1 MLGGFSF
8 HVSEACLIAL
18 ICEVLIF
25 FLRIMQVRLDRL
37 ELIKEPSQF
46 KTYSLRGNT
55 KAKGSFF
62 GLCNFFFLFYFHINC
77 IVSRNSQVENK
88 KIGDWGLRCLEM
100 ILSCNNI
107 MYVMEESQWDKA
119 TQKHHGKVK
128 AAYIPIA
135 SSFWA
140 PFLKSRTKIT
150 YALVRIIH
158 VMGSD

>member
-55 KAKGSFF
+55 KAKGS
-62 GLCNFFFLFYFHINC
+62 LFLSMHF
-77 IVSRNSQVENK
+77 
-88 KIGDWGLRCLEM
+88 
-100 ILSCNNI
+100 
-107 MYVMEESQWDKA
+107 
-119 TQKHHGKVK
+119 
-128 AAYIPIA
+128 
-135 SSFWA
+135 SSF
-140 PFLKSRTKIT
+140 F
-150 YALVRIIH
+150 
-158 VMGSD
+158 

>member
-55 KAKGSFF
+55 KAKGSLFF
-62 GLCNFFFLFYFHINC
+62 VYAFFFFLLISTLIALFQEIVRWKRRKMGTEGRDALRWYCPAIILCMWWKNLSETKQHKSIMAKWKQHI
-77 IVSRNSQVENK
+77 SPLLHLFEP
-88 KIGDWGLRCLEM
+88 L
-100 ILSCNNI
+100 
-107 MYVMEESQWDKA
+107 
-119 TQKHHGKVK
+119 
-128 AAYIPIA
+128 
-135 SSFWA
+135 F
-140 PFLKSRTKIT
+140 
-150 YALVRIIH
+150 
-158 VMGSD
+158 

>member
-100 ILSCNNI
+100 ILSCN

-119 TQKHHGKVK
+119 TQKRGKVK
-128 AAYIPIA
+128 AYIPLLHL
-135 SSFWA
+135 FE
-140 PFLKSRTKIT
+140 PLF
-150 YALVRIIH
+150 
-158 VMGSD
+158 